1 MRPAG
6 SGGQARRGASPKSAP
21 APALPLPPD
30 ERRVAA
36 ALLMI
41 AGDRLTEPE
50 RLLCLRTV
58 APGVAPLSWRERLRL
73 SVVAAGQHLPSIA
86 Q

>member
-1 MRPAG
+1 
-6 SGGQARRGASPKSAP
+6 
-21 APALPLPPD
+21 
-30 ERRVAA
+30 
-36 ALLMI
+36 MI